1 MRLTGQIVSTYLEL
15 VGDRMERH
23 ISVITVEWSKCLD
36 LFLISYARDV
46 LQDAGKITV
55 EIAEAKVES

>member
-1 MRLTGQIVSTYLEL
+1 MRLLGQIVSTYLEL
-15 VGDRMERH
+15 AGDRMERH

-36 LFLISYARDV
+36 LFLISDARDA

-55 EIAEAKVES
+55 EIAEAKVET